1 MKRIKIFG
9 LALVAVL
16 ALGAMAASGAS
27 AALEY
32 LVGGV
37 LLASGGLKLI
47 TASAE
52 KPFILKGEAL
62 GIKTTVEC
70 KNLKLKTG
78 AEIVGGDPGIS
89 HETVIFEECVALA
102 PAECVG
108 KAVAVENTPVNNE
121 LTMVVK
127 PAAQAGKIATL
138 FTPSS
143 GTLFTKIT
151 FSGCLLNITA
161 EVTGNAAALSEPEK
175 IDALKGLLLFKE
187 GAEEITE
194 VEKSTGA
201 KTKVE
206 LKFDGNK
213 ATLEGATLVALV
225 SDELWGIF

>member
-9 LALVAVL
+9 LALVTML
-16 ALGAMAASGAS
+16 ALGAMATSGAS

-32 LVGGV
+32 LVGGA
-37 LLASGGLKLI
+37 LLGSGGLKLI

-52 KPFILKGEAL
+52 KPFILKGEAI

-70 KNLKLKTG
+70 KKLKLNAG
-78 AEIVGGDPGIS
+78 AEILGGDPGTS
-89 HETVIFEECVALA
+89 HETVIFEECVPTA
-102 PAECVG
+102 PSECVG
-108 KAVAVENTPVNNE
+108 KKVKVENTPVNNE

-143 GTLFTKIT
+143 GSLFTTIT
-151 FSGCLLNITA
+151 FEGCVLNTQA
-161 EVTGNAAALSEPEK
+161 KVTGNAAALSEPEK
-175 IDALKGLLLFKE
+175 VDQLKGLLLFKE

-206 LKFDGNK
+206 LLFAGNK